1 MSKGKRG
8 RPRKSGPRKLDGT
21 LERGRFTPPPEHIA
35 KRRELFSFVTPTT
48 GPDGRTGEIDQDVC
62 DGIGQFHALGLLD
75 GYPVD
80 GLELRNIGREWRD
93 WFVTILRRQGFKAGG
108 YERMDKAR
116 EREPRHNERLDRMDD
131 ALGGYERH
139 ALYSLLVDPLVGS
152 WPQGEEEAPW
162 VRSIVGEALLRK
174 NRRLAFFRFPTG
186 NDYQLLQASI
196 RGLFCL
202 YDASLPGRYERR
214 AA

>member
-1 MSKGKRG
+1 
-8 RPRKSGPRKLDGT
+8 
-21 LERGRFTPPPEHIA
+21 
-35 KRRELFSFVTPTT
+35 LFSFVAE
-48 GPDGRTGEIDQDVC
+48 GNIDQDVC
-62 DGIGQFHALGLLD
+62 DGIGQLHALGLLD

-93 WFVTILRRQGFKAGG
+93 WFVTLLRRQGFKAGG

-116 EREPRHNERLDRMDD
+116 EKEPRHNERLDRMDD

-152 WPQGEEEAPW
+152 WPTGEENAPW
-162 VRSIVGEALLRK
+162 VISIVGEALLRR
-174 NRRLAFFRFPTG
+174 NRKPAFFRFPTG
-186 NDYQLLQASI
+186 NDYQLLAASI
-196 RGLFCL
+196 RGLFVL

-214 AA
+214 LVA